1 MIKQLIIICITIG
14 LMSCA
19 STPLDLSKE
28 VDGYDYL
35 NGVESKKYSGA
46 IFGNDK
52 PEEET
57 KKKEQY
63 EFYPG
68 TGKFIDVKAASKQH
82 KPVTSK
88 GEITLNFEGNSLPAV
103 VNLILGEVLKENY
116 VIAPG
121 ISGEVTFATVKPIN
135 KDQVLPILEM
145 LLSWNNAA
153 LVYIEDRYHVMPR
166 ADAIKGNLIPA
177 YGHMQKR
184 KGYTVMVVPLK
195 FIAPAEMEKIL
206 TPYAKDGAI
215 VKADNARNLLFLS
228 GTKRELNMYLDTI
241 NIFDVDWLEGMS
253 TGIFTLN
260 RVEAGTIVG
269 ELEAIFGEG
278 ADNPLAGM
286 FRFMP
291 LERLNAIMVITPQ
304 ESYLHKAK
312 EWIMR
317 LDRTDSE
324 ASSNLY
330 VYNVKNIKADD
341 LAGYLSDVF
350 GGSSNGSSRSS
361 KKDSGGKVAPGLAGR
376 EIGSKTNK
384 SKPVKKTNRTSSSSN
399 NNDGPSFTA
408 IEENNQILISA
419 SAQEYDAI
427 MAAVAR
433 LDIEPLQVLIEAKI
447 IEVTLEE
454 SDSSGVEWLFGSAS
468 EVSSVSTNSTHA
480 FGIRDT
486 ESARFGAGGLIYVL
500 TGVDVQAT
508 INAKDSTNRMV
519 TLSTPS
525 LLVLNNKEAT
535 INVGDRISVPNNTIN
550 NVGTS
555 TFSSVKYLQTGTK
568 LTVTP
573 RINPGGLVYIEIS
586 QEVSVPTG
594 FDENGNRDIKN
605 RELKTELAVQS
616 GDTIIMGGLITEDKS
631 KVRSGAPVLNRIP
644 VLGGL
649 FGSRSRANKRVELIL
664 LLTPTVIENPE
675 QAKQLTKEYASQF
688 KGLKPFKSHAEK
700 YEGYY
705 KYTGKKNPKDE
716 NYQYKQEQ
724 NDDE

>member
-1 MIKQLIIICITIG
+1 VIKQLIIICITIG

-35 NGVESKKYSGA
+35 KGIESQKYSGA
-46 IFGNDK
+46 IFGDEK
-52 PEEET
+52 SEEEA
-57 KKKEQY
+57 KKKDPY

-68 TGKFIDVKAASKQH
+68 TGKFIDVKAASKQQ

-88 GEITLNFEGNSLPAV
+88 GEITLNFEGDSLPAV

-121 ISGEVTFATVKPIN
+121 VTGEVTFATVKPIN

-195 FIAPAEMEKIL
+195 FIAPAEMEKVL

-241 NIFDVDWLEGMS
+241 NIFDVDWLAGMS

-260 RVEAGTIVG
+260 RVEAGAIVG

-291 LERLNAIMVITPQ
+291 LDRLNAIMVITPQ
-304 ESYLHKAK
+304 ESYLHKAQ
-312 EWIMR
+312 EWIKR
-317 LDRTDSE
+317 LDRSDSE
-324 ASSNLY
+324 AASNLY

-341 LAGYLSDVF
+341 LAGYLGDVF
-350 GGSSNGSSRSS
+350 GGSSGGSSRSS
-361 KKDSGGKVAPGLAGR
+361 KKDNAGKVAPGLAGR

-384 SKPVKKTNRTSSSSN
+384 SKSVKKTKRNNSSSN
-399 NNDGPSFTA
+399 NQDGPSFTA

-419 SAQEYDAI
+419 SAQEYDSI
-427 MAAVAR
+427 MAAIAR

-447 IEVTLEE
+447 IEVTLTDNE
-454 SDSSGVEWLFGSAS
+454 SSGVEWLFGSAR
-468 EVSSVSTNSTHA
+468 TTTTTDKR

-486 ESARFGAGGLIYVL
+486 DSARFGAGGLTYVL

-508 INAKDSTNRMV
+508 ISASDVKSRV
-519 TLSTPS
+519 ALLSTPS
-525 LLVLNNKEAT
+525 LLVLNNKEAS
-535 INVGDRISVPNNTIN
+535 INVGTRIPIQNNSLN
-550 NVGTS
+550 NGGLN
-555 TFSSVKYLQTGTK
+555 TFSSIRYLQTGTK

-573 RINPGGLVYIEIS
+573 RINPGGLVYIEVA
-586 QEVSVPTG
+586 QEVSLPTAT
-594 FDENGNRDIKN
+594 DANGNRDINN
-605 RELKTELAVQS
+605 RELTTEIAVQS
-616 GDTIIMGGLITEDKS
+616 GDTIVMGGLIKEDRNHS
-631 KVRSGAPVLNRIP
+631 KNGVPKLNRIP
-644 VLGGL
+644 LLGGL
-649 FGSRSRANKRVELIL
+649 FGSRNRTNERTELIL

-675 QAKQLTKEYASQF
+675 QAKQLTKEYANQF
-688 KGLKPFKSHAEK
+688 KGLKPLKPKH
-700 YEGYY
+700 EGSY
-705 KYTGKKNPKDE
+705 KYTGKNNPKDE
-716 NYQYKQEQ
+716 NYQNKREK
-724 NDDE
+724 NNNE

>member
-1 MIKQLIIICITIG
+1 
-14 LMSCA
+14 MSCA

-35 NGVESKKYSGA
+35 KGIESQKYSGA
-46 IFGNDK
+46 IFGDEKSDK
-52 PEEET
+52 DP

-68 TGKFIDVKAASKQH
+68 TGKFIDVKAASKQQ

-103 VNLILGEVLKENY
+103 VNLILGDVLKENY

-121 ISGEVTFATVKPIN
+121 ISGEVTFATVKPVN

-195 FIAPAEMEKIL
+195 YIAPTEMEKVL

-260 RVEAGTIVG
+260 RVEASTIVG

-304 ESYLHKAK
+304 ESYLHKAQ
-312 EWIMR
+312 EWIKR
-317 LDRTDSE
+317 LDRSDSE

-350 GGSSNGSSRSS
+350 GGSSSGGSSRSS
-361 KKDSGGKVAPGLAGR
+361 KKDSAGKVAPGLTGR

-384 SKPVKKTNRTSSSSN
+384 SKPVKKTKRNNSSSQ

-408 IEENNQILISA
+408 IEENNQILISS

-433 LDIEPLQVLIEAKI
+433 LDIEPKQVLIEAKI
-447 IEVTLEE
+447 IEVTLTDNE
-454 SDSSGVEWLFGSAS
+454 SSGVEWLFGSARN
-468 EVSSVSTNSTHA
+468 VTNTTNKTL
-480 FGIRDT
+480 GIRDT
-486 ESARFGAGGLIYVL
+486 DSARFGAGGLTYVL

-508 INAKDSTNRMV
+508 ISATDTKGRV
-519 TLSTPS
+519 VVLSTPS
-525 LLVLNNKEAT
+525 LLVLNNKEAS
-535 INVGDRISVPNNTIN
+535 INVGTRIPVPNNSLN
-550 NVGTS
+550 NGGLNTFTS
-555 TFSSVKYLQTGTK
+555 IRYLQTGTK

-573 RINPGGLVYIEIS
+573 RINPGGLVYIEVA
-586 QEVSVPTG
+586 QEVSLPTSV
-594 FDENGNRDIKN
+594 DASGNRDINN
-605 RELKTELAVQS
+605 RELTTEIAVQS
-616 GDTIIMGGLITEDKS
+616 GDTIVMGGLIKEDRSHS
-631 KVRSGAPVLNRIP
+631 KNGVPKLNRIP
-644 VLGGL
+644 LLGGL
-649 FGSRSRANKRVELIL
+649 FGSRNRTNERTELIL

-675 QAKQLTKEYASQF
+675 QAKQLTKEYITQF
-688 KGLKPFKSHAEK
+688 KGLKPLKTHAKK

-724 NDDE
+724 NNNE

>member
-14 LMSCA
+14 FMSCA

-35 NGVESKKYSGA
+35 KGIESQKYSGA
-46 IFGNDK
+46 IFGDEK

-57 KKKEQY
+57 KKKDPY

-68 TGKFIDVKAASKQH
+68 TGKFIDVKAASKQQ

-88 GEITLNFEGNSLPAV
+88 GEITLNFEGDSLPAV
-103 VNLILGEVLKENY
+103 VNLLLGTVLKENY

-121 ISGEVTFATVKPIN
+121 VTGEVTFATVKPIN

-195 FIAPAEMEKIL
+195 YIAPSEMEKVL

-241 NIFDVDWLEGMS
+241 NIFDVDWLAGMS

-286 FRFMP
+286 FRFMA

-304 ESYLHKAK
+304 ESYLHKAQ
-312 EWIMR
+312 EWIKR
-317 LDRTDSE
+317 LDRSDSE
-324 ASSNLY
+324 AASNLY

-341 LAGYLSDVF
+341 LAGYLGDVF
-350 GGSSNGSSRSS
+350 GGNSGGSSRSS
-361 KKDSGGKVAPGLAGR
+361 RKESSGKVAPGLAGR
-376 EIGSKTNK
+376 EIGSTTNK
-384 SKPVKKTNRTSSSSN
+384 SKPVKKTKRNNSSRN
-399 NNDGPSFTA
+399 NQDGPSFTA

-427 MAAVAR
+427 MAAIAR

-447 IEVTLEE
+447 IEVTLTDNE
-454 SDSSGVEWLFGSAS
+454 SSGVEWLFGSARTATTTTTTTADK
-468 EVSSVSTNSTHA
+468 VLGV
-480 FGIRDT
+480 RDT
-486 ESARFGAGGLIYVL
+486 ESARFGAGGLTYVL

-508 INAKDSTNRMV
+508 ISASDVKSRV
-519 TLSTPS
+519 ALLSTPS
-525 LLVLNNKEAT
+525 LLVLNNKEAS
-535 INVGDRISVPNNTIN
+535 INVGTRIPIQNNALN
-550 NVGTS
+550 NGGLN
-555 TFSSVKYLQTGTK
+555 TFSSIRYLQTGTK

-573 RINPGGLVYIEIS
+573 RINPGGLVYIEVS
-586 QEVSVPTG
+586 QEVSLPTAP
-594 FDENGNRDIKN
+594 DASGNRDINN
-605 RELKTELAVQS
+605 RELTTEIAVQS
-616 GDTIIMGGLITEDKS
+616 GDTIVMGGLIKEDRARAKNGVP
-631 KVRSGAPVLNRIP
+631 KLNRIP
-644 VLGGL
+644 LLGGL
-649 FGSRSRANKRVELIL
+649 FGSRNRTNERTELIL

-675 QAKQLTKEYASQF
+675 QAKQLTKEYTNQF
-688 KGLKPFKSHAEK
+688 KGLKPLKHKSDK
-700 YEGYY
+700 
-705 KYTGKKNPKDE
+705 
-716 NYQYKQEQ
+716 
-724 NDDE
+724 